1 MSNYSKKL
9 NLILK
14 TKRASMNYNFIKAH
28 IYINASPKTHDT
40 IYIMHIIKNINH
52 LFTNFIYIF
61 HLNKKTIFKIFRLC
75 QQSITLFYFYIS
87 IITITN
93 LFYRISPNFLLSKR

>member
-9 NLILK
+9 NLILQ
-14 TKRASMNYNFIKAH
+14 TKRAFMNYNFIKAH

-52 LFTNFIYIF
+52 LFTNFIYI
-61 HLNKKTIFKIFRLC
+61 LLQNYQSKKSPYSVILYNNLKN
-75 QQSITLFYFYIS
+75 QSGALMVEV
-87 IITITN
+87 
-93 LFYRISPNFLLSKR
+93 